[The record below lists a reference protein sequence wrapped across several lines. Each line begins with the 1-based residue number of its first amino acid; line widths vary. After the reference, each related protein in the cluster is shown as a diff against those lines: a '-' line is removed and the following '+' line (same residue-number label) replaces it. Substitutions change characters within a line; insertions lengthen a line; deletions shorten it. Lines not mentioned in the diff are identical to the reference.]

1 MIDKLI
7 NQGQYSE
14 PLKKV
19 LDLFAHGVV
28 SPITLKETLKPYD
41 TSLDDLHVEAIDAV
55 IDFVNMILCDHVL
68 TKEEMNMLRRLK
80 AFLHIKEGDFIKA
93 QKENEI
99 KKMLCKEFELIYSD
113 KVVDRNEAA
122 MKVDLQELFGLSYDQ
137 FLSFEQEAVEY
148 ALRQGADISNLDTF
162 YRL

>member
-7 NQGQYSE
+7 IQGHYSE

-19 LDLFAHGVV
+19 LELFAQGVV
-28 SPITLKETLKPYD
+28 SPIVLRETLKSYD
-41 TSLDDLHVEAIDAV
+41 VSLFDLHAEAIDV
-55 IDFVNMILCDHVL
+55 VVDFVNMILCDHII

-93 QKENEI
+93 HKENEI
-99 KKMLCKEFELIYSD
+99 KDLLCREFELIYSD
-113 KVVDRNEAA
+113 KVVDKSEAA

-148 ALRQGADISNLDTF
+148 ALKRGADISNLDTF